1 MDLAYAASD
10 VVVSRAGAMT
20 CTEILN
26 AGKPSILVLF
36 FIYLFFLVFK
46 LWEINNHL
54 AKQCQFIEF
63 LFMNYVF
70 L

>member
-26 AGKPSILVLF
+26 AGKPSILVLIF
-36 FIYLFFLVFK
+36 SLLEIEMIFFLS
-46 LWEINNHL
+46 
-54 AKQCQFIEF
+54 
-63 LFMNYVF
+63 NYGKIIVI
-70 L
+70 